1 DGADAVPG
9 AVDRTDRSRGG
20 ALVGR
25 AASAEALHGGRAGS
39 DSEEVPR
46 EGAGVEEGEGRM
58 SVLADRLR
66 SSSADLRD
74 LASVIGELERDY
86 YRDMSV
92 RLMEM
97 VDRQSLSYAEAVQ
110 VEELER
116 KVGAA

>member
-1 DGADAVPG
+1 MAA
-9 AVDRTDRSRGG
+9 RS
-20 ALVGR
+20 
-25 AASAEALHGGRAGS
+25 E
-39 DSEEVPR
+39 DVPR

-66 SSSADLRD
+66 SSSADLQD
-74 LASVIGELERDY
+74 LASVIGELERERDY

-110 VEELER
+110 VEEFER
-116 KVGAA
+116 KVGT

>member
-1 DGADAVPG
+1 
-9 AVDRTDRSRGG
+9 
-20 ALVGR
+20 
-25 AASAEALHGGRAGS
+25 
-39 DSEEVPR
+39 
-46 EGAGVEEGEGRM
+46 M

-66 SSSADLRD
+66 SSSADLQD
-74 LASVIGELERDY
+74 LASVIGELERERDY

-92 RLMEM
+92 RLMEI